1 MFPGPHGPAPRKKV
15 RKGIAT
21 RILVPILRGMESIT
35 RKDLGIKPHMNFV
48 LFVVAVNP
56 IKFSYMTAEDRIY
69 NTGETVPHIGPKY
82 FFKRETAEAARDRI
96 ESIGLLRDG
105 VNGRYIA
112 AKPEDFVAVVCT
124 VEQYLARLEKK
135 AQKL

>member
-1 MFPGPHGPAPRKKV
+1 
-15 RKGIAT
+15 
-21 RILVPILRGMESIT
+21 MESIT

-96 ESIGLLRDG
+96 EWIGLLRDG

-124 VEQYLARLEKK
+124 VEQYIARLEKK